1 MLFSVEP
8 LVAVSLLP
16 RGLTLMSLVFPRICC
31 TMEAYLPLH
40 ALLYSL
46 TTKAYHQRL
55 IINSHPENV
64 SSQRVYP
71 YGVFMIEAKSKT
83 VPSPSP
89 LFSLCWHLL
98 RVCYITVV
106 RYTLFD
112 VIQGEK
118 LGVYLNIRFFYTL
131 PWLLMYG
138 DDLWT

>member
-31 TMEAYLPLH
+31 YTMEAYLPMH
-40 ALLYSL
+40 EFLYSL

-71 YGVFMIEAKSKT
+71 DGVFMIEAKSKT

-98 RVCYITVV
+98 RVCYITFV
-106 RYTLFD
+106 RYTQFD
-112 VIQGEK
+112 VIQGK
-118 LGVYLNIRFFYTL
+118 NWVYTL
-131 PWLLMYG
+131 IFDSSIPFLGY
-138 DDLWT
+138 

>member
-16 RGLTLMSLVFPRICC
+16 RGLTLMSLVFARICC
-31 TMEAYLPLH
+31 TMEAYLPMH
-40 ALLYSL
+40 ELLYSL

-55 IINSHPENV
+55 IINSHPKNV

-71 YGVFMIEAKSKT
+71 YGVFMIETKSKT

-89 LFSLCWHLL
+89 LWHLL
-98 RVCYITVV
+98 RVYYITFV

-112 VIQGEK
+112 VIQGK
-118 LGVYLNIRFFYTL
+118 NGCI
-131 PWLLMYG
+131 P
-138 DDLWT
+138 